1 MCISRSYRSG
11 FTLIE
16 LMVTLVILAILAA
29 IAVPAYLDYVRR
41 GKLAEGTGNLSNLY
55 LDMQQYYQ
63 DNRSFLAGTNCGVTA
78 AATKNFTYSCTATA
92 TPSTFTWTA
101 QSNSNLGTAGDYKYT
116 INQDGVRQTP
126 AYKGTVYNPAR
137 PCWLFKGNEC

>member
-1 MCISRSYRSG
+1 
-11 FTLIE
+11 LIE

-92 TPSTFTWTA
+92 TPSTLPGQPRATA
-101 QSNSNLGTAGDYKYT
+101 IWVLQATTNTPLTRMEYDKPPHT
-116 INQDGVRQTP
+116 RVRSIILPDRVGSLRAMSADT
-126 AYKGTVYNPAR
+126 
-137 PCWLFKGNEC
+137 